1 MEDKKEEDNISVLI
15 VDDHKIMRRVIT
27 RVINGHSETN
37 TVGIASDGEEAIQMA
52 RKISPQIILMDINM
66 PVMDGI
72 EATKKIKA
80 TMPKVCIIGLSR
92 NNKKEVINRMKQ
104 AGASAYL
111 NKRKVSEKLVDLI
124 EKEARLR
131 N

>member
-1 MEDKKEEDNISVLI
+1 MY
-15 VDDHKIMRRVIT
+15 
-27 RVINGHSETN
+27 
-37 TVGIASDGEEAIQMA
+37 
-52 RKISPQIILMDINM
+52 INM

-80 TMPKVCIIGLSR
+80 TMPKVCIIGLSL
-92 NNKKEVINRMKQ
+92 NNGQEVSDRMKQ

-111 NKRKVSEKLVDLI
+111 NKKKVSEKLVDLI
-124 EKEARLR
+124 EKEAHSQ